1 MPHVTLSQFAKEA
14 GIDPSMVTKLKR
26 QGVLEA
32 AIVPPEKGKKR
43 PKLDLKKA
51 LKAYR
56 ENVDPA
62 FTKDAPQIKNR
73 GKAKAVKKK
82 AVGKSTKKKKA
93 AGKKKKSGGQSFI
106 DARTKGEI
114 MKLKNQELDYFIKKK
129 KYIDVAEVEKNA
141 FTASR
146 ILRDN
151 LLNIP
156 IRFAKVIAAKSKKKE
171 KEIYQLLR
179 REINKALDECH
190 TNLAKLAKK

>member
-1 MPHVTLSQFAKEA
+1 MPLVSFSQFAKEA

-26 QGVLEA
+26 QGVLDA

-43 PKLDLKKA
+43 AKLDLKKA

-56 ENVDPA
+56 ENMDPA
-62 FTKDAPQIKNR
+62 FTKDAPQIKNL
-73 GKAKAVKKK
+73 GKVKVVKKKTAGKSTQKKK
-82 AVGKSTKKKKA
+82 AV
-93 AGKKKKSGGQSFI
+93 KKKKSGGQTYI
-106 DARTKGEI
+106 DARTQAEV
-114 MKLKNQELDYFIKKK
+114 MKLKNRQLDYFIKKK
-129 KYIDVAEVEKNA
+129 QYIDVAEVEKNA